1 MERDKTV
8 AELAG
13 ALLEIENHATSADNP
28 KLEDWPKLFA
38 ELSARLA
45 PSGNTRKDLRI
56 PVQGEFTL
64 KVDDR
69 EVVVQAQD
77 VSHGGIGL
85 RCAPGLLPRDGD
97 AQLCNVRF
105 AGRQFLQIIPC
116 QVRWQDETDSDG
128 KRRVGLVFDQ
138 ELKTDWHGP
147 FLAFYHKAYHSFLSQ
162 LAIQA
167 DIANVDLLPM

>member
-85 RCAPGLLPRDGD
+85 RCAPPGYSPEMETHNCAMSVLRGASSCRSFP
-97 AQLCNVRF
+97 AKS
-105 AGRQFLQIIPC
+105 AGR
-116 QVRWQDETDSDG
+116 T
-128 KRRVGLVFDQ
+128 RRTPTGSGASGSCL
-138 ELKTDWHGP
+138 TR
-147 FLAFYHKAYHSFLSQ
+147 
-162 LAIQA
+162 
-167 DIANVDLLPM
+167 N